1 MQTEE
6 KNSKLS
12 EFEIQ
17 QYSNCHLCPRNCGIN
32 RLKGERGF
40 CRMGPFPVVARAALH
55 YWEEPCISGE
65 KGSGAVFFSGC
76 NLRCVF
82 CQNQEIS
89 RGQAGKEITVD
100 RLCEIFLELQEKG
113 ANNINLVTG
122 VQFIPSIV
130 SALNMAKE
138 KGLFIPAV
146 YNCGGYESVGALKL
160 LEGLID
166 IYLPDFKYFDK
177 ALAAQYSHAGD
188 YPERAKEALGEM
200 FRQTGAPLFNSE
212 GIMEKGV
219 LVRHLLLPGKRKE
232 AERILAYLY
241 ETYGE
246 RIYFSI
252 MNQYTPMK
260 HCVAENPQKEQNQAE
275 QKEYKNLY
283 RKVTTYEYDKTIEY
297 ALSMGI
303 RKGYMQEGK
312 TAEESFI
319 PPFDLEGV
327 EKTETDH

>member
-6 KNSKLS
+6 KSSRLSKT
-12 EFEIQ
+12 EIQ

-40 CRMGPFPVVARAALH
+40 CGMGPFPVVARAALH
-55 YWEEPCISGE
+55 DWEEPCISGK
-65 KGSGAVFFSGC
+65 KGSGTVFFSGC
-76 NLRCVF
+76 NLKCVF
-82 CQNQEIS
+82 CQNREIS

-130 SALNMAKE
+130 SALNRAKE
-138 KGLFIPAV
+138 KGLAV
-146 YNCGGYESVGALKL
+146 PVIYNCGGYESAGALKL
-160 LEGLID
+160 LEGLVN
-166 IYLPDFKYFDK
+166 IYLPDFKYFDS
-177 ALAAQYSHAGD
+177 ASAAGYSHAED

-200 FRQTGAPLFNSE
+200 FRQTGEPVFNSE
-212 GIMEKGV
+212 GIIQKGII
-219 LVRHLLLPGKRKE
+219 VRHLLLPGKRKE
-232 AERILAYLY
+232 AEKVLAYLY
-241 ETYGE
+241 EKYGDK
-246 RIYFSI
+246 IYFSI

-260 HCVAENPQKEQNQAE
+260 DLGTEDFGKGENGPEQRD
-275 QKEYKNLY
+275 YKNLY
-283 RKVTTYEYDKTIEY
+283 RKVTAYEYDKTIEY
-297 ALSMGI
+297 ALSLGI
-303 RKGYMQEGK
+303 CKGYMQKGK

-327 EKTETDH
+327 EKRDS

>member
-6 KNSKLS
+6 KSSKLS
-12 EFEIQ
+12 EIEIQ

-40 CRMGPFPVVARAALH
+40 CGMGSFPMVARAALH

-65 KGSGAVFFSGC
+65 KGSGTVFFSGC

-82 CQNQEIS
+82 CQNREIS
-89 RGQAGKEITVD
+89 GGQAGKEITVD

-122 VQFIPSIV
+122 VPFIPSIV
-130 SALNMAKE
+130 SALNRAKE
-138 KGLFIPAV
+138 KALSIPVV

-160 LEGLID
+160 LEGLVS
-166 IYLPDFKYFDK
+166 IYLPDFKYYDG
-177 ALAAQYSHAGD
+177 ALAAGYSHAKD
-188 YPERAKEALGEM
+188 YPERAKEAIEEM
-200 FRQTGAPLFNSE
+200 FRQTGEPVFNAE
-212 GIMEKGV
+212 GIMQKGI

-241 ETYGE
+241 EKYGDK
-246 RIYFSI
+246 IYFSI

-260 HCVAENPQKEQNQAE
+260 HFMAENPGKEEKRAE
-275 QKEYKNLY
+275 QKDYKNLY
-283 RKVTTYEYDKTIEY
+283 RKVTAYEYDKTIEY
-297 ALSMGI
+297 ALSLGI
-303 RKGYMQEGK
+303 HKGYMQEGK

-327 EKTETDH
+327 EKIGDN